1 MTRIKINCLPIYSLI
16 LFLCCFACRKEASL
30 QPSPDMPDAFA
41 RHDNPANAADHQI
54 YLYYKETG
62 IAVLYNDTVTTAP
75 LVTLQLWYHLTVI
88 DSLVT
93 YTKIKKDADI
103 LLGLDFIKQSVV
115 PYLGAAMKPYAFFLA
130 DSLYTYDSP
139 WRYNQ
144 VMLSSYRG
152 LKAVALG
159 FVPGIRNLDAAGKKA
174 YQADIFKTILIPY
187 LNANANLLTEFYKVS
202 SVYYG
207 KTANGTQFNGDYIP
221 YRLKEEYGFL
231 SDGTESE
238 DYYSIGTQAQ
248 DLDRYLTEILN
259 QTTAAFND
267 KYGQYPLVMRKYKVI
282 TEVFKTLGFIK
293 PE

>member
-1 MTRIKINCLPIYSLI
+1 MNRILLYSLMI
-16 LFLCCFACRKEASL
+16 CLCCFACRKEDKL
-30 QPSPDMPDAFA
+30 QASPDQPDAFV
-41 RHDNPANAADHQI
+41 RNDNPGNAADHQI

-62 IAVLYNDTVTTAP
+62 IAVLYNDTVATSP

-93 YTKIKKDADI
+93 YRKIDKQADI
-103 LLGLDFIKQSVV
+103 LQGLNFIKQNIV
-115 PYLGAAMKPYAFFLA
+115 PYLGTAMKPYAFFLA

-159 FVPGIRNLDAAGKKA
+159 FVPEISKLDADGKRA

-187 LNANANLLTEFYKVS
+187 LNSKADLLTEFYKVS
-202 SVYYG
+202 AVYYG

-221 YRLKEEYGFL
+221 YRLKEEYGLL
-231 SDGTESE
+231 SDGTESD

-248 DLDRYLTEILN
+248 DLDRYLTQILHL
-259 QTTAAFND
+259 TTAAFAD
-267 KYGQYPLVMRKYKVI
+267 QYGQYPLVMRKYKVI
-282 TEVFKTLGFIK
+282 MEVFKTLGFTM